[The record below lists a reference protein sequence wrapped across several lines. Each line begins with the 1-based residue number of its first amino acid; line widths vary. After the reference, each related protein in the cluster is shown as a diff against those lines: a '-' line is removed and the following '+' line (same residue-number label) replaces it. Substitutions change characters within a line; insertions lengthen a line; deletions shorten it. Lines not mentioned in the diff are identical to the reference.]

1 MTIITKMASWVLLF
15 QLLFFPVKSAFTLE
29 TVNVTLPSKSF
40 QFVIFPIA
48 KERGYMKEEGIDLK
62 IVVMQSTAGL
72 QAVLAG
78 EMDFTGSGSSA
89 LVAVTKGNAPLK
101 TVLAVNDQV
110 LQWLMVRPQIQS
122 LKELKNKKVAVT
134 GVASV
139 ATYMFK
145 QVAPKYGLD
154 ANKDVT
160 FLAFPPGQ
168 RLPAMV
174 SGTVDAGLL
183 TTEDRFA
190 ALDQGMKEL
199 MYLGKEVKNS
209 WGTVATSD
217 RFIKEKPKL
226 MAGFMRATL
235 KALRLVKQN
244 REAAVDAIVKFSEL
258 RRELAERTYDDVIGT
273 FTKNGVVD
281 EETQKNDLDIV
292 RLVAKVKKEVPIE
305 RAYDFSF
312 AAQADKELTQSG
324 WRP

>member
-1 MTIITKMASWVLLF
+1 MVWSIFVSYLLF
-15 QLLFFPVKSAFTLE
+15 PVQSAFSLD

-48 KERGYMKEEGIDLK
+48 KERGYMKEEGIDLN
-62 IVVMQSTAGL
+62 IVVMGSTAGI

-78 EMDFTGSGSSA
+78 DMQFTGSGSSA
-89 LVAVTKGNAPLK
+89 LVAVTKGNAPLR

-110 LQWLMVRPQIQS
+110 LQWLMVRPEIRS

-139 ATYMFK
+139 ATFMFK

-154 ANKDVT
+154 ANNEVT

-168 RLPAMV
+168 RLPAMM
-174 SGTVDAGLL
+174 SGAVEAGLL

-209 WGTVATSD
+209 WGTVATTE
-217 RFIKEKPKL
+217 RFIKDQPKV

-235 KALRLVKQN
+235 KALRLIKQN
-244 REAAVDAIVKFSEL
+244 REVAVDAIVKFSEL
-258 RRELAERTYDDVIGT
+258 KRELAERTYDSVIGT
-273 FTKNGVVD
+273 FTSNGVVD

-292 RLVAKVKKEVPIE
+292 RLVVKVNKEVPIE

-312 AAQADKELTQSG
+312 AAQADKELTRVG
-324 WRP
+324 WKP